1 MKKIVS
7 FDFDDTLSRESIQE
21 FARELIEK
29 GFEVWIV
36 TSRSEFIKGKPDWN
50 DDLFF
55 ISDILSI
62 PRERVIF
69 TNGKNKHTFLPENC
83 LFHLDDDAIE
93 LSLINSKRGMI
104 GVSCWQTTSWKNK
117 CLKLIEKL

>member
-1 MKKIVS
+1 MKKVVS
-7 FDFDDTLSRESIQE
+7 FDFDGTLGRELIQE
-21 FARELIEK
+21 FAKELIKK

-36 TSRSEFIKGKPDWN
+36 TSRSEFIIDKPDWN
-50 DDLFF
+50 DDLFL
-55 ISDILSI
+55 ISDLLSI

-83 LFHLDDDAIE
+83 LLHLDDDAIE
-93 LSLINSKRGMI
+93 LNSINRTRGMI
-104 GVSCWQTTSWKNK
+104 GISCWQTTSWKNK